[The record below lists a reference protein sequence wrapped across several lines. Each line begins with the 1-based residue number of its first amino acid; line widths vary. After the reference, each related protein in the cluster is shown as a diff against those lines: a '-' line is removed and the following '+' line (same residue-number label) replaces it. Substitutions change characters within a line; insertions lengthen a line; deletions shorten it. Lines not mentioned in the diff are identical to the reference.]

1 MKKKIVAISIMAI
14 SGVSLAQSNVTIYGT
29 ADVSMQG
36 QTISQDVARPGGPEG
51 SVAKINSNGSLLGF
65 KGSESL
71 GNGLTALFQAET
83 QVNLNGSQNGTTA
96 VGYNGTN
103 VNGFSIL
110 RDSFV
115 GVDSKYG
122 AVKAGYLSTPYRAT
136 LLSYDVFPGDYSDAT
151 ILNFIGT
158 TTSNNAG
165 AIGGQQQVNAVQTA
179 AIRATALAYALP
191 TIYGVNGSIAYTGNG
206 GNNNTNNQTTN
217 PGLNGQ
223 VTPNSAFS
231 FNLGWTGYGVGI
243 SGAFQ
248 QSSYTNTPGYGIT
261 PLGSSTNYLV
271 GAQYTGIP
279 GLKTGVVYGR
289 NSIGTNSDGVNGAA
303 KGSNNNIW
311 VGASYRFGN
320 NEPRVSWG
328 NTSNT
333 SGMATDT
340 SFGGQ
345 NGSSQY
351 NLGWGYYLSKRTQV
365 YGLVSHINN
374 NANGVTNF
382 VNNSGATLTGG
393 EQLTTY
399 GVGMRTNF

>member
-1 MKKKIVAISIMAI
+1 MNKKILVASIMAI
-14 SGVSLAQSNVTIYGT
+14 SGASFAQSNVTIYGT
-29 ADVSMQG
+29 ADVSVQG
-36 QTISQDVARPGGPEG
+36 QTISQSVARPGGPDG
-51 SVAKINSNGSLLGF
+51 SVTQINSNGSLIGF

-83 QVNLNGSQNGTTA
+83 QVNLTGSNNGTTA
-96 VGYNGTN
+96 VGYNGTS
-103 VNGFSIL
+103 VNPFSIM
-110 RDSFV
+110 RDSYV

-122 AVKAGYLSTPYRAT
+122 SVKGGYLSTPYRST

-165 AIGGQQQVNAVQTA
+165 LAGTNTNAVQSA
-179 AIRATALAYALP
+179 AIRATALAYSMP
-191 TIYGVNGSIAYTGNG
+191 TIYGVTGSIAYTGNG
-206 GNNNTNNQTTN
+206 GNNNTNNQVTN
-217 PGLNGQ
+217 PGSNGQ

-231 FNLGWTGYGVGI
+231 FNLGWSGYGVGV

-248 QSSYTNTPGYGIT
+248 QAQYTNTPGYNIS
-261 PLGSSTNYLV
+261 PLGTSTNYLI
-271 GAQYTGIP
+271 GAQYTGLP
-279 GLKTGVVYGR
+279 GLKTGFVYGK
-289 NSIGTNSDGVNGAA
+289 NSLGINSDGNNGAA

-320 NEPRVSWG
+320 NEPRISWG

-333 SGMATDT
+333 SGLATDT

-345 NGSSQY
+345 NGSNQY
-351 NLGWGYYLSKRTQV
+351 NIGWGYYLSKRTQV
-365 YGLVSHINN
+365 YGLLSHINN

-382 VNNSGATLTGG
+382 INNSGATLTGG

-399 GVGMRTNF
+399 GAGLRTNF